1 MEAARCLAGN
11 SLTGSLPAALGLL
24 SSLKVLELSFN
35 SLTGT
40 LPPELFS
47 LPSLSYLVVVSACL
61 AMGAAAR

>member
-1 MEAARCLAGN
+1 M
-11 SLTGSLPAALGLL
+11 SGSLPAALGLL
-24 SSLKVLELSFN
+24 SYLKVLELSFN